1 MKTIQSLCILAV
13 PLSVLLSI
21 EGANAQKVPSATV
34 QPAAVTSAPAA
45 GDVNAALRASAEP
58 FEKLSETAFDA
69 SWRALSKGIGDAN
82 DAAAKM
88 RTALSPADAARL
100 DAQLSA
106 VRDARQKQDRAALS
120 LSAIE
125 GYRILVSAVT
135 DKAKVP
141 TEVSLL
147 DYAGFRYKAHL
158 KSKPVRWDEM
168 GQAVDFARQ
177 TAKSLAPKLPSPELA
192 ANVEKIIVAMEQA
205 VKDKNV
211 ARAAASVK
219 SELDYVDV
227 IEKAFAKLP

>member
-1 MKTIQSLCILAV
+1 MQRIKALGLIAV
-13 PLSVLLSI
+13 PVAIALSF
-21 EGANAQKVPSATV
+21 AAAHAQKLQS
-34 QPAAVTSAPAA
+34 PAAQLAAATAA
-45 GDVNAALRASAEP
+45 GDVNAALRAAGEP

-82 DAAAKM
+82 DAAAKV
-88 RTALSPADAARL
+88 RPSLAPADAARL
-100 DAQLSA
+100 DAQLAA
-106 VRDARQKQDRAALS
+106 VRDARQKQDRAGLS

-125 GYRILVSAVT
+125 GYRVLVSAVS

-158 KSKPVRWDEM
+158 KAKPTRWDEM
-168 GQAVDFARQ
+168 GKAVDFARQ
-177 TAKSLAPKLPSPELA
+177 TAKALAPKLPSPELA
-192 ANVEKIIVAMEQA
+192 ANVDKIIMAMDQA
-205 VKDKNV
+205 VKDRNP

-227 IEKAFAKLP
+227 IEKAYAALP